1 MPCTPTG
8 PAAAG
13 HPGPNLYQVFS
24 NSGPLAGN
32 NQRFAFCPHCATPF
46 GEAMLARCGRQQ
58 CVRCGFV
65 HYLNPSPGVT
75 VIVRDAQNRVL
86 IGRRVDRARYGG
98 RWCLPGGYIEYEES
112 FLDTARREVREET
125 GLSIRLCGI
134 VNVVSNLLDDL
145 HHTLVI
151 ILLAEVAGG
160 RAEAADD
167 LDALRWV
174 DPAAHA
180 TMPYAFEADKRVID
194 WYFAGDLP
202 VLPIDRRHE
211 AR

>member
-1 MPCTPTG
+1 M
-8 PAAAG
+8 
-13 HPGPNLYQVFS
+13 
-24 NSGPLAGN
+24 
-32 NQRFAFCPHCATPF
+32 
-46 GEAMLARCGRQQ
+46 
-58 CVRCGFV
+58 
-65 HYLNPSPGVT
+65 
-75 VIVRDAQNRVL
+75 
-86 IGRRVDRARYGG
+86 
-98 RWCLPGGYIEYEES
+98 
-112 FLDTARREVREET
+112 REET
-125 GLSIRLCGI
+125 GLSICLCGI